1 MQPLSRSFYAQNAE
15 IVARSLLG
23 AVLVRRWPAGC
34 ETTCRIV
41 ETEAY
46 TGREDL
52 ASHGR
57 TLTPRSRPLYGP
69 PGLTYIYKSRGLHWM
84 LNVVCEPEN
93 EPAGVLIRGVE
104 PLTGA
109 SELIVPGTDGP
120 GKLCK
125 ALGIDFSHQQ
135 IDVTSTESELWIAA
149 GNKVPDEQVSRGPRV
164 GMGKVPEPWF
174 SLPRRWWVTGNRFV
188 SRWR

>member
-1 MQPLSRSFYAQNAE
+1 MQPLPSSFFAQNAE
-15 IVARSLLG
+15 VVARHLLG
-23 AVLVRRWPAGC
+23 TLLVRRWPHRQ
-34 ETTCRIV
+34 TISRIV

-84 LNVVCEPEN
+84 LNVVAEPEG
-93 EPAGVLIRGVE
+93 EPAGVLLRAVE
-104 PLTGA
+104 PLTGLE
-109 SELIVPGTDGP
+109 ELRSHGTNGP
-120 GKLCK
+120 GKLCR
-125 ALGIDFSHQQ
+125 ALAIDLGHQQ
-135 IDVTSTESELWIAA
+135 IDVTSTDSELWI
-149 GNKVPDEQVSRGPRV
+149 GVGVPVADEQVSRGPRV

-174 SLPRRWWVTGNRFV
+174 SFPRRWWISGNPFV
-188 SRWR
+188 SRYR